1 MAECVLSLIVAET
14 VQRSTNQEKQ
24 GYDTGYRFV
33 EQMSERR
40 LGTDPLEVM
49 KFLCK
54 ELWFD
59 TVWKSTSVSGAPD
72 NSSLSHLSAMAR
84 PSWLGRAVR
93 NRHRHAIEQAARRW
107 RGGRRDDSARTRRKF
122 DFHTDEDHRRREER
136 RREAVHLPCGFALL
150 RLRDRVLQGYG
161 PQPRQQAVQER
172 QATRQ
177 VFKFV
182 ICLEKPHGRVP
193 PSQASDGVGRAFP

>member
-14 VQRSTNQEKQ
+14 VQRSTNQDKQ
-24 GYDTGYRFV
+24 GYETGYRFV

-107 RGGRRDDSARTRRKF
+107 RGGRRDDSARTRRKILISTQVR
-122 DFHTDEDHRRREER
+122 HV
-136 RREAVHLPCGFALL
+136 REA
-150 RLRDRVLQGYG
+150 
-161 PQPRQQAVQER
+161 
-172 QATRQ
+172 
-177 VFKFV
+177 
-182 ICLEKPHGRVP
+182 GR
-193 PSQASDGVGRAFP
+193 